1 MNALVVDS
9 QTHWYPRILWDAYT
23 ARTEYPRCR
32 RDGDGYLFE
41 LAPDQWFPIRPH
53 FYDLDKQLEV
63 YEAAGIDVVI
73 SSSGSFG
80 DVDSLPVEQ
89 AKEVALAL
97 NELRAE
103 AEREHRGRFF
113 GLATIPWQDTGAALE
128 VLEDAVTRLGL
139 RGVLIHSNVA
149 GAPID
154 SEHLRPVYA
163 RVAALGVPLCL
174 HPARTIMEDTLRDY
188 GLEYLL
194 GYMFD
199 SSLAALRLVLSGI
212 LEEQPALKVVHPH
225 CGAALPYLA
234 GRIDSSYS
242 KPYSLGEEWPKPPS
256 RYLAVL
262 YTDTMSQSESTL
274 AFARNFFDPGHI
286 MFGSDFPYFEPT
298 AELAFVRRSL
308 DGTDDEAGVLGGN
321 AVALFGL

>member
-1 MNALVVDS
+1 MSRVVDS
-9 QTHWYPRILWDAYT
+9 QTHWYPRLLWDAYT
-23 ARTEYPRCR
+23 ERTEYPRCR
-32 RDGDGYLFE
+32 PEGDGYLFE
-41 LAPDQWFPIRPH
+41 LAPDRWFPIRPH
-53 FYDLDKQLEV
+53 FYELEQQLEV

-73 SSSGSFG
+73 SSSASFG
-80 DVDSLPVEQ
+80 DVDGLPIER

-103 AEREHRGRFF
+103 AERGHRGRFY
-113 GLATIPWQDTGAALE
+113 GLATIPWQDTEAALD

-163 RVAALGVPLCL
+163 RLAELGVPLCL
-174 HPARTIMEDTLRDY
+174 HPARTIMEDRLRDY

-199 SSLAALRLVLSGI
+199 TSLAALRLVLSGI
-212 LEEQPALKVVHPH
+212 LTELPGLKVVHPH
-225 CGAALPYLA
+225 CGATLPYLA

-242 KPYSLGEEWPKPPS
+242 KPYSLGTEWPTPPS
-256 RYLAVL
+256 RHLAGL
-262 YTDTMSQSESTL
+262 YTDTMSQSAATL
-274 AFARNFFDPGHI
+274 AFARGFYRAGHV
-286 MFGSDFPYFEPT
+286 MFGSDFPYFEPSL
-298 AELAFVRRSL
+298 ELSFVRRAL
-308 DGTDDEAGVLGGN
+308 EGTGEEVAVLGEN
-321 AVALFGL
+321 AVALFGLA